1 MRCRQIS
8 WLGCRQVGRSIRR
21 QRSGRFRRRAQV
33 RITLAWRRSDFTN
46 STIRRLSIS
55 TTTIP
60 IGSTRRANRKEVAL
74 STRPVWNFR
83 AVCIG
88 STRDGSILDTE
99 TTGGVNR
106 LVGWRWR
113 RRNGGTGRWRSLNI
127 RRLISWRI
135 RGRNGGVGRWRSLN
149 IRRLISWRIR
159 GSWVWITPLVLST
172 IIAFV
177 LALVTLAIFLI
188 PIAVSSWV
196 TLERGLVEAAQGKAA
211 ANDGRRVI
219 GSSSNQ
225 G

>member
-1 MRCRQIS
+1 MVIQLVRQKVIMLVVITVIS
-8 WLGCRQVGRSIRR
+8 HHNQM
-21 QRSGRFRRRAQV
+21 
-33 RITLAWRRSDFTN
+33 D
-46 STIRRLSIS
+46 LSY
-55 TTTIP
+55 
-60 IGSTRRANRKEVAL
+60 
-74 STRPVWNFR
+74 
-83 AVCIG
+83 
-88 STRDGSILDTE
+88 
-99 TTGGVNR
+99 
-106 LVGWRWR
+106 
-113 RRNGGTGRWRSLNI
+113 
-127 RRLISWRI
+127 
-135 RGRNGGVGRWRSLN
+135 RWRSLN